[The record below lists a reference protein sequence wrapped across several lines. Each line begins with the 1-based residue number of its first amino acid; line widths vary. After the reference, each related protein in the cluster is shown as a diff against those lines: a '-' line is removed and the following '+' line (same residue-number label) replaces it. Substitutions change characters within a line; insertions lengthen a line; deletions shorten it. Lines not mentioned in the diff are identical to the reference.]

1 MKMKKILKK
10 NADNLALIIGFC
22 FCIAIGYYIG
32 VERSFSA
39 FSIIMKTDVVF

>member
-10 NADNLALIIGFC
+10 NADNLALIVGFC
-22 FCIAIGYYIG
+22 VCIGVGYYIG

-39 FSIIMKTDVVF
+39 FSTIMKTDVVF